1 MLRRQKRL
9 TLRQQQERWAFA
21 FMGIPLLFF
30 AFIRF
35 YPALYAFNI
44 SLRNWSMLAAERPF
58 VGLQNYRDIF
68 ADEVFWIALKNTFTY
83 ALVGVPLQIIIGLG
97 IALMLYNIKR
107 LVPFFRALYFV
118 PYVTSVVAVAW
129 VWRFMYQPHIGI
141 FNRILLDL
149 GFEQIQF
156 LRNPDTALFSILAMI
171 IWHGVGF
178 QIVLFLAG
186 LEMIPDT
193 FYEAAQIDGANS
205 RQIFFRITLP
215 LLNPTIVFVV
225 VMSSIRYL
233 QVFSEVMNM
242 SNEGL
247 GGPLNST
254 ISTVLHI
261 YRTAFH
267 RFDMGRASAMTVVL
281 FVIVLVITMIQMKLV
296 TRKFEY

>member
-1 MLRRQKRL
+1 MLRKRSL
-9 TLRQQQERWAFA
+9 KQQQELWAFA
-21 FMGIPLLFF
+21 FLGVPLLFF
-30 AFIRF
+30 VFIRF

-44 SLRNWSMLAAERPF
+44 SLRNWSMLSLEHPF
-58 VGLQNYRDIF
+58 VGLQNYRDVLN
-68 ADEVFWIALKNTFTY
+68 DEVFWIALKNTFTY
-83 ALVGVPLQIIIGLG
+83 ALVGVPLQIVIGLG
-97 IALMLYNIKR
+97 VALLLHTIKR
-107 LVPFFRALYFV
+107 LVPFFRMLYFV

-129 VWRFMYQPHIGI
+129 VWRFMYQPHIGVL
-141 FNRILLDL
+141 NRFLMDL
-149 GFEQIQF
+149 GFDQINF

-186 LEMIPDT
+186 LEMIPDM
-193 FYEAAQIDGANS
+193 FYEAAKIDGANS
-205 RQIFFRITLP
+205 RRIFFHITLP

-267 RFDMGRASAMTVVL
+267 RFDMGRASAMTVIL
-281 FVIVLVITMIQMKLV
+281 FAIVLVITAVQMRLV
-296 TRKFEY
+296 TRKYEY

>member
-1 MLRRQKRL
+1 
-9 TLRQQQERWAFA
+9 
-21 FMGIPLLFF
+21 
-30 AFIRF
+30 
-35 YPALYAFNI
+35 
-44 SLRNWSMLAAERPF
+44 
-58 VGLQNYRDIF
+58 
-68 ADEVFWIALKNTFTY
+68 
-83 ALVGVPLQIIIGLG
+83 
-97 IALMLYNIKR
+97 
-107 LVPFFRALYFV
+107 
-118 PYVTSVVAVAW
+118 
-129 VWRFMYQPHIGI
+129 
-141 FNRILLDL
+141 
-149 GFEQIQF
+149 
-156 LRNPDTALFSILAMI
+156 MI

-186 LEMIPDT
+186 LQMIPDMY
-193 FYEAAQIDGANS
+193 YEAAQIDGANS
-205 RQIFFRITLP
+205 WQIFFRITLP

-281 FVIVLVITMIQMKLV
+281 FAIVLVITIIQMKLV
-296 TRKFEY
+296 TRKYEF

>member
-1 MLRRQKRL
+1 MLKRGKQF
-9 TLRQQQERWAFA
+9 TLRQQQEIWAFA
-21 FMGIPLLFF
+21 FLAIPLLFF

-44 SLRNWSMLAAERPF
+44 SLRSWSMLSPDRPF
-58 VGLQNYRDIF
+58 VGLQNYRDMF
-68 ADEVFWIALKNTFTY
+68 QDEVFWKALKNTFTY
-83 ALVGVPLQIIIGLG
+83 TLLGVPLQLVIGLG
-97 IALMLYNIKR
+97 IALMLHNVKR
-107 LVPFFRALYFV
+107 LVPLFRALYFV
-118 PYVTSVVAVAW
+118 PYITSVVAVAW

-141 FNRILLDL
+141 LNRFLMDL

-156 LRNPDTALFSILAMI
+156 LRNPDTALYSILAMI
-171 IWHGVGF
+171 VWHGVGF

-186 LEMIPDT
+186 LEMIPDMY
-193 FYEAAQIDGANS
+193 YEAAQIDGADS
-205 RQIFFRITLP
+205 RQVFFRITLP

-225 VMSSIRYL
+225 VMSSIRFL

-267 RFDMGRASAMTVVL
+267 RFDMGRASAMTVFL
-281 FVIVLVITMIQMKLV
+281 FAIVLVITVIQMKLV
-296 TRKFEY
+296 TRKIEY

>member
-1 MLRRQKRL
+1 MRRGKRL
-9 TLRQQQERWAFA
+9 TLRQQQEVWAYA
-21 FMGIPLLFF
+21 FLGIPLLFF

-35 YPALYAFNI
+35 YPALSAFNI
-44 SLRNWSMLAAERPF
+44 SLRDWSLLTTAKPF

-68 ADEVFWIALKNTFTY
+68 ADEVFWKALKNTFTY
-83 ALVGVPLQIIIGLG
+83 ALLGVPLQLIIGLSV
-97 IALMLYNIKR
+97 ALLLHNIKR
-107 LVPFFRALYFV
+107 WVPFFRALYFV

-141 FNRILLDL
+141 INRFLLDL

-156 LRNPDTALFSILAMI
+156 LRNPSTALYSILAMI

-186 LEMIPDT
+186 LQMIPDMY
-193 FYEAAQIDGANS
+193 YEAAQIDGANS
-205 RQIFFRITLP
+205 WQIFFRITLP

-281 FVIVLVITMIQMKLV
+281 FAIVLVITIIQMKLV
-296 TRKFEY
+296 TRKYEF

>member
-1 MLRRQKRL
+1 MRTKKRL
-9 TLRQQQERWAFA
+9 TLRQQQEVWAYA

-44 SLRNWSMLAAERPF
+44 SLRNWSMLAQAKPF

-68 ADEVFWIALKNTFTY
+68 QDEVFWKALKNTFTY
-83 ALVGVPLQIIIGLG
+83 AVLGVPLQLVIGLG
-97 IALMLYNIKR
+97 VALLLYNIKR
-107 LVPFFRALYFV
+107 LVAFFRALYFV

-141 FNRILLDL
+141 FNRILMDL

-156 LRNPDTALFSILAMI
+156 LRNPDTALYSILAMI

-186 LEMIPDT
+186 LQMIPDMY
-193 FYEAAQIDGANS
+193 YEAAQIDGANS
-205 RQIFFRITLP
+205 WQIFFRITLP

-254 ISTVLHI
+254 ISVVLHI

-281 FVIVLVITMIQMKLV
+281 FAIVMVVTLIQMKLV
-296 TRKFEY
+296 TRKVEY